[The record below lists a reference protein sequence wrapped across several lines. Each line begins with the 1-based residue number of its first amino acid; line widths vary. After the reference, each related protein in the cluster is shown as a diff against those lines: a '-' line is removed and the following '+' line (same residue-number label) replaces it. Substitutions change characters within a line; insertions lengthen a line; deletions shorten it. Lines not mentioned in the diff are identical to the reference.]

1 MIHLDYQ
8 DRRPIYQQLVEKI
21 EDLIVNGMIQPHEQL
36 PSVRNL
42 AMDLSINPNTIQR
55 AYTQLEKE
63 DIIYTVPGKGCFAA
77 PATEILLKNK
87 QKQLFQDLEELIE
100 TAIHL
105 NISQDVFMRQC
116 VNIFNLKNGG

>member
-8 DRRPIYQQLVEKI
+8 DRRPLYQQLIEKI
-21 EDLIVNGMIQPHEQL
+21 EDLIVNGMIQPNEQL
-36 PSVRNL
+36 PSVRSL

-63 DIIYTVPGKGCFAA
+63 DIIYTVPGKGCFAS
-77 PATEILLKNK
+77 PATEILIKNK
-87 QKQLFQDLEELIE
+87 QKQLFKELENLIQ
-100 TAIHL
+100 TAINL
-105 NISQDVFMRQC
+105 NISQDIFMGQC